1 MQEDVLSMSKH
12 PVVLIP
18 GDGIGPEVT
27 AATQRV
33 LAAAAAPIEWI
44 VCQAG
49 LAALAQGDDV
59 LPQSTLDAIERC
71 RIALK
76 GPCTTPV
83 GEGFT
88 SVNVQLRKR
97 LMLYAAVRP
106 VRNLEGVP
114 TRFAGIDLIIV
125 RENTEGLYS
134 GVENQVTD
142 DVVMSMKIATQTAC
156 TRIAHW
162 AFRFA
167 TQRRRR
173 KITVFHKANIMK
185 MTDGLFLRTA
195 RQAHQHEY
203 PNIDYQEMII
213 DAGCMKLVQDP
224 TQFDVLLLENLYG
237 DVVSDL
243 CAGLVGG
250 LGVVPGANYGERG
263 AVFEAV
269 HGSAPD
275 IAGQGV
281 ANPLALLM
289 SAVMKLNHIAE
300 DMDDREC
307 GIIAERIKSAYNR
320 ALQDSEKTRDL
331 GGSLGTE
338 AFASAVIERLR

>member
-1 MQEDVLSMSKH
+1 MPMAKH
-12 PVVLIP
+12 SVVIIP

-33 LAAAAAPIEWI
+33 LAEAGAPLEWI
-44 VCQAG
+44 PCSAG
-49 LAALAQGDDV
+49 LAALGQGRDV
-59 LPQSTLDAIERC
+59 LPQETLDAVERHGV
-71 RIALK
+71 ALK

-97 LMLYAAVRP
+97 LTLYAAVRP
-106 VRNLEGVP
+106 VRSLDGVP
-114 TRFAGIDLIIV
+114 TRFAGVDLIII

-142 DVVMSMKIATQTAC
+142 DVVMSMKVATQTAC

-167 TQRRRR
+167 TRRRRR

-185 MTDGLFLRTA
+185 MTDGLFLRSA
-195 RQAHQHEY
+195 RRVHQHEY

-224 TQFDVLLLENLYG
+224 SQFDVLLLENLYG

-263 AVFEAV
+263 AIFEAV

-275 IAGQGV
+275 IAGKGV

-289 SAVMKLNHIAE
+289 SAVMLLNHLADE
-300 DMDDREC
+300 RDDPAC
-307 GIIAERIKSAYNR
+307 SAVADRIKHAYNA
-320 ALQDSEKTRDL
+320 ALQAGEKTRDL
-331 GGSLGTE
+331 GGNLGTD
-338 AFASAVIERLR
+338 AFAQAVIERLR

>member
-1 MQEDVLSMSKH
+1 MATH
-12 PVVLIP
+12 PIVIIP
-18 GDGIGPEVT
+18 GDGIGPEVASAVQRILQAAKAPLDWTERHAGIT
-27 AATQRV
+27 ALEASG
-33 LAAAAAPIEWI
+33 E
-44 VCQAG
+44 
-49 LAALAQGDDV
+49 V
-59 LPQSTLDAIERC
+59 LPDETVESIRQVGV
-71 RIALK
+71 ALK

-97 LMLYAAVRP
+97 LNLYAAVRP

-114 TRFAGIDLIIV
+114 TRYDDVDLVII

-142 DVVMSMKIATQTAC
+142 DVVMSMKVATQTAC
-156 TRIAHW
+156 MRIARW

-167 TQRRRR
+167 TRRQLP

-185 MTDGLFLRTA
+185 ITDGLFLKCA
-195 RQAHQHEY
+195 REIHEQEY
-203 PNIDYQEMII
+203 PNIEYQELIV
-213 DAGCMKLVQDP
+213 DAGCMRLVQDP
-224 TQFDVLLLENLYG
+224 TKFDILLLENLYG

-243 CAGLVGG
+243 CAGMVGG
-250 LGVVPGANYGERG
+250 LGVVPGANLGDER

-275 IAGQGV
+275 IAGQGL

-289 SAVMKLNHIAE
+289 SAVMMLNHLAE
-300 DMDDREC
+300 KHSDKQC
-307 GIIAERIKSAYNR
+307 QAVAVAIKNAYNL
-320 ALQDSEKTRDL
+320 ALKEGAKTRDL
-331 GGSLGTE
+331 GGDLGTDS
-338 AFASAVIERLR
+338 FADAIIERLA